1 VEKVAINFGKASLAH
16 IDGIGHV
23 AALTSSLGIGGD
35 TIKAAV
41 GVVLEMA
48 TAWAVIGA
56 AIERVARARK
66 RKSVRPRTRQ
76 PHRPL
81 SPE

>member
-1 VEKVAINFGKASLAH
+1 MEKVAINFGKASLAH
-16 IDGIGHV
+16 VDGIGHV

-48 TAWAVIGA
+48 TAWAIIASPSNALPQGA
-56 AIERVARARK
+56 KKEISEAEDATTA
-66 RKSVRPRTRQ
+66 
-76 PHRPL
+76 
-81 SPE
+81 